1 MMTSPIPS
9 RPAVPS
15 PIAPAPRVLVVDD
28 DADVRLV
35 LRALLAQQGYET
47 AEAGGVAAAGE
58 AIERHHAGHERLDVV
73 ICDVRMPDGDGLELL
88 RRIAERCPRLPVV
101 MLTAYGTVPLAVEA
115 MRYGA
120 VDVVCKPFEREGL
133 VSVLERARQDEPNEA
148 GGMGL
153 HRLLG
158 DAPAMRQCKDL
169 IGRVARGDTTVLLR
183 GETGT
188 GKELAA
194 RALHD
199 LSPRRDGPFV
209 RVHCAALPDTLLESE
224 LFGHEAGAFTGA
236 IRRKAGRVEM
246 AEGGTL
252 FLDEIGDITPAVQV
266 KLLHLLQEREY
277 CRLGATGSTRADV
290 RFVAATH
297 RDLEALVASGEFR
310 EDLFYRLNVVPIF
323 MPPLRAR
330 QGDVSALVRRF
341 VERHAGRLPGAAR
354 VVVEPTAVERLAQ
367 EPWPGNVRQLEN
379 FVERLVVLAPE
390 GPGGV
395 RRVGP
400 ADVKREL
407 ERVVRRHPSEPPLLA
422 GGLVEQRR
430 DAERRAL
437 ENALRQAGGNRSQ
450 AARIL
455 GISRRTLYKKLE
467 QQGLS

>member
-1 MMTSPIPS
+1 MMTSPITPTS
-9 RPAVPS
+9 NP
-15 PIAPAPRVLVVDD
+15 PIPVAPDPRVLIVDD

-35 LRALLAQQGYET
+35 LRALLTQQGYDT
-47 AEAGGVAAAGE
+47 TEAGGMTSATE
-58 AIERHHAGHERLDVV
+58 SIERHLSGRESIDVV

-88 RRIAERCPRLPVV
+88 RQIGDRCPRLPVV
-101 MLTAYGTVPLAVEA
+101 MLTAYGTIPLAVEA
-115 MRYGA
+115 MRCGA
-120 VDVVCKPFEREGL
+120 VDVLCKPFEREVL
-133 VSVLERARQDEPNEA
+133 VSVLERARAGEPGSL
-148 GGMGL
+148 GGYGL
-153 HRLLG
+153 HRMLG
-158 DAPAMRQCKDL
+158 EATAMRQCKEL
-169 IGRVARGDTTVLLR
+169 IERAARGDTTVLLR

-199 LSPRRDGPFV
+199 LSPRHVGPFV
-209 RVHCAALPDTLLESE
+209 RVHCAALPDNLLESE

-277 CRLGATGSTRADV
+277 CRLGATTSSQADV

-323 MPPLRAR
+323 LPPLRAR
-330 QGDVSALVRRF
+330 AGDIPALVHRF
-341 VERHAGRLPGAAR
+341 VERHGGRRLHGVSINPD
-354 VVVEPTAVERLAQ
+354 AVERLAE

-379 FVERLVVLAPE
+379 FVERLVVLAPT
-390 GPGGV
+390 GG
-395 RRVGP
+395 RRIRRE
-400 ADVKREL
+400 DVDREL
-407 ERVVRRHPSEPPLLA
+407 ERVVRRHPSDAPPLA

-437 ENALRQAGGNRSQ
+437 ETALRQAGGNRSQ

>member
-1 MMTSPIPS
+1 MMTSPLSSP
-9 RPAVPS
+9 PAMPS
-15 PIAPAPRVLVVDD
+15 PLARAPRVLVVDD

-35 LRALLAQQGYET
+35 LRALLAQQGYDT
-47 AEAGGVAAAGE
+47 AEAGGVATAVE
-58 AIERHHAGHERLDVV
+58 AIDRHHAGQEAIDVV

-88 RRIAERCPRLPVV
+88 RLIAERCPRLPVV

-115 MRYGA
+115 MRCGA
-120 VDVVCKPFEREGL
+120 VDVVCKPFERKAL
-133 VSVLERARQDEPNEA
+133 VSVLERARRGEQVDP
-148 GGMGL
+148 GGRGL

-169 IGRVARGDTTVLLR
+169 IERAARGDTTVLLR

-199 LSPRRDGPFV
+199 LSPRREGPFV

-277 CRLGATGSTRADV
+277 CRLGATSSSRADV

-330 QGDVSALVRRF
+330 QADAPALVHRF
-341 VERHAGRLPGAAR
+341 IERHAARIPGGAR
-354 VVVEPTAVERLAQ
+354 VLVEAEAVERLAQ

-390 GPGGV
+390 GAGGT
-395 RRVGP
+395 RRVSV
-400 ADVKREL
+400 ADVEREL
-407 ERVVRRHPSEPPLLA
+407 ERVVRRHGSDPPPLA

-437 ENALRQAGGNRSQ
+437 ETALRQAGGNRSQ

>member
-1 MMTSPIPS
+1 MMTSPLSSPPS
-9 RPAVPS
+9 VTS
-15 PIAPAPRVLVVDD
+15 PLAPAPRVLVVDD

-35 LRALLAQQGYET
+35 LRALLAQQGYDT
-47 AEAGGVAAAGE
+47 AEAGGMAVAVR
-58 AIERHHAGHERLDVV
+58 AIERHVTGQETIDVV

-88 RRIAERCPRLPVV
+88 RLIGERCPRLPVV

-115 MRYGA
+115 MRCGA
-120 VDVVCKPFEREGL
+120 VDVVCKPFEREAL
-133 VSVLERARQDEPNEA
+133 VSVLDRARRGEPDVP
-148 GGMGL
+148 GGRGL

-169 IGRVARGDTTVLLR
+169 IERAARGDTTVLLR

-199 LSPRRDGPFV
+199 LSPRREGPFV

-277 CRLGATGSTRADV
+277 CRLGATSSSRADV

-297 RDLEALVASGEFR
+297 RDLESLVATGEFR

-330 QGDVSALVRRF
+330 QGDIAALVIRF

-354 VVVEPTAVERLAQ
+354 TVVEPDAIERLTE

-390 GPGGV
+390 GLHGT
-395 RRVGP
+395 RRVGA
-400 ADVKREL
+400 ADVEREL
-407 ERVVRRHPSEPPLLA
+407 ERVVRRHPSEPPMLA

-437 ENALRQAGGNRSQ
+437 ESALRQAGGNRSQ